1 MPRVNGVVN
10 LEGTLGD
17 LTFYKK
23 EGQSFVRKKGGI
35 SKQRIETD
43 PSFVRTRENMSE
55 FKTNINAAKLLRLS
69 LGALVFK
76 AKDSRVSNRLMQ
88 VMAQIKNLDAN
99 SARGQ
104 RSVSEGIAT
113 DEGKRLLTGFDFNI
127 NAPLDA
133 VLFANYTLDNA
144 TGEFLIPNLIPAEQ
158 LRSPDGANFVSFQ
171 SGVLNLDFQT
181 GISELVLSPIV
192 NLPIDMTSNNVVL
205 TPPSMPR
212 GAGENLF
219 IIMVSFYQQ
228 VNGVQYSLKNE
239 EFNVLHVVDVV

>member
-76 AKDSRVSNRLMQ
+76 AKDSRLSNRLMQ
-88 VMAQIKNLDAN
+88 VMSNIKNLDAN

-104 RSVSEGIAT
+104 RVVSEGIAT
-113 DEGKRLLTGFDFNI
+113 AEGKRLLTGFDFNI

-133 VLFANYTLDNA
+133 VLFANYTLNNG
-144 TGEFLIPNLIPAEQ
+144 TGEVAIPNLIPAEQ
-158 LRSPDGANFVSFQ
+158 LRSPEGSNFVSFQ
-171 SGVLNLDFQT
+171 SGVLNLDFET
-181 GISELVLSPIV
+181 GESDLVLSPVV
-192 NLPIDMTSNNVVL
+192 NRAIDMTGNSVTL
-205 TPPSMPR
+205 TPPAMPT
-212 GAGENLF
+212 GNGTNIF
-219 IIMVSFYQQ
+219 ILMVSFYQD